1 MGNTNKINN
10 MTKKN
15 SMFLAAFILS
25 VMPLSILA
33 GEVSGIEREG
43 LAVSYNDSS
52 DTSSE
57 DMKSGVFSTNQYIW
71 DKKNKERIEVWTL
84 AIFHKDGNN
93 FNDLRIIIITI
104 RKGVA
109 GYPERSEAHE
119 FHLGKVKG
127 PVFNKNL
134 EIVLTDSRRPLWN
147 VKEYPKGVLV
157 CRLKLCFN
165 VNDGPSKERS
175 ICKYKI
181 KYRKMKDKYKNRIHV
196 NCHKG
201 YGVEYDS
208 RGNVIYFD
216 SEGKP
221 HKRE

>member
-1 MGNTNKINN
+1 MNIARL
-10 MTKKN
+10 
-15 SMFLAAFILS
+15 FAAFLLLS
-25 VMPLSILA
+25 APLTMAA
-33 GEVSGIEREG
+33 GQKDRIEREE
-43 LAVSYNDSS
+43 LTVSYNDSS

-134 EIVLTDSRRPLWN
+134 EIVLADSRRPLWN

-157 CRLKLCFN
+157 CRLNVRFN
-165 VNDGPSKERS
+165 VNDGPAKERS
-175 ICKYKI
+175 IYRYKI

-196 NCHKG
+196 NCNKG
-201 YGVEYDS
+201 FGVEYDS
-208 RGNVIYFD
+208 RGNVMYFD
-216 SEGKP
+216 AEGKL
-221 HKRE
+221 HKRK

>member
-1 MGNTNKINN
+1 MNIARL
-10 MTKKN
+10 
-15 SMFLAAFILS
+15 FAAFLLLS
-25 VMPLSILA
+25 APLTMAA
-33 GEVSGIEREG
+33 GQKDRIEREE
-43 LAVSYNDSS
+43 LTVSYNDSS

-134 EIVLTDSRRPLWN
+134 EIVLADSRRPLWN

-157 CRLKLCFN
+157 CKLNVRFN
-165 VNDGPSKERS
+165 VNDGPAKERS

-196 NCHKG
+196 NCNKG
-201 YGVEYDS
+201 FGVEYDS
-208 RGNVIYFD
+208 RGNVMYFD
-216 SEGKP
+216 SEGKL
-221 HKRE
+221 HKRK

>member
-1 MGNTNKINN
+1 MNIARL
-10 MTKKN
+10 
-15 SMFLAAFILS
+15 FAAFLLLS
-25 VMPLSILA
+25 APLTMAA
-33 GEVSGIEREG
+33 GQKDRIEREE
-43 LAVSYNDSS
+43 LTVSYNDSS

-134 EIVLTDSRRPLWN
+134 EIVLADSRRPLWN

-157 CRLKLCFN
+157 CKLNVRFN
-165 VNDGPSKERS
+165 VNDGPAKERS
-175 ICKYKI
+175 IYKYKI

-196 NCHKG
+196 NCNKG
-201 YGVEYDS
+201 FGVEYDS
-208 RGNVIYFD
+208 RGNVMYFD
-216 SEGKP
+216 SEGKL
-221 HKRE
+221 HKRK

>member
-1 MGNTNKINN
+1 MNIARL
-10 MTKKN
+10 
-15 SMFLAAFILS
+15 FAAFLLLS
-25 VMPLSILA
+25 APLTMAA
-33 GEVSGIEREG
+33 GQKDRIEREE
-43 LAVSYNDSS
+43 LTVSYNDSS

-127 PVFNKNL
+127 PVF
-134 EIVLTDSRRPLWN
+134 
-147 VKEYPKGVLV
+147 
-157 CRLKLCFN
+157 
-165 VNDGPSKERS
+165 
-175 ICKYKI
+175 
-181 KYRKMKDKYKNRIHV
+181 
-196 NCHKG
+196 
-201 YGVEYDS
+201 
-208 RGNVIYFD
+208 
-216 SEGKP
+216 
-221 HKRE
+221 

>member
-1 MGNTNKINN
+1 MNIARL
-10 MTKKN
+10 
-15 SMFLAAFILS
+15 FAAFLLLS
-25 VMPLSILA
+25 APLTMAA
-33 GEVSGIEREG
+33 GQKDRIEREE
-43 LAVSYNDSS
+43 LTVSYNDSS

-57 DMKSGVFSTNQYIW
+57 DKESGVFSTNQYMW
-71 DKKNKERIEVWTL
+71 DKKNKERIEVLTL
-84 AIFHKDGNN
+84 AVFHKDGNN
-93 FNDLRIIIITI
+93 FNNLRIMIITI

-119 FHLGKVKG
+119 YNLGNVKG

-134 EIVLTDSRRPLWN
+134 EIVLADSRRPLWN

-157 CRLKLCFN
+157 CKLNVRFN
-165 VNDGPSKERS
+165 VNDGPAKERS
-175 ICKYKI
+175 IYKYKI

>member
-1 MGNTNKINN
+1 MNIARL
-10 MTKKN
+10 
-15 SMFLAAFILS
+15 FAAFLLLS
-25 VMPLSILA
+25 APLTMAA
-33 GEVSGIEREG
+33 GQKDRIEREE
-43 LAVSYNDSS
+43 LTVSYNDSS

-93 FNDLRIIIITI
+93 FNDLIIIIITI

-134 EIVLTDSRRPLWN
+134 EIVLADSRRPLWN

-157 CRLKLCFN
+157 CRLNVRFN
-165 VNDGPSKERS
+165 VNDGPAKERS
-175 ICKYKI
+175 IYRYKI

-196 NCHKG
+196 NCNKG
-201 YGVEYDS
+201 FGVEYDS
-208 RGNVIYFD
+208 RGNVMYFD
-216 SEGKP
+216 AEGKL
-221 HKRE
+221 HKRK

>member
-1 MGNTNKINN
+1 MNIARL
-10 MTKKN
+10 
-15 SMFLAAFILS
+15 FAAFLLLS
-25 VMPLSILA
+25 APLTMAA
-33 GEVSGIEREG
+33 GQKDRIEREE
-43 LAVSYNDSS
+43 LTVSYNDSS

-57 DMKSGVFSTNQYIW
+57 NMKSGVFSTNQYIW

-134 EIVLTDSRRPLWN
+134 EIVLADSRRPLWN

-196 NCHKG
+196 N
-201 YGVEYDS
+201 
-208 RGNVIYFD
+208 
-216 SEGKP
+216 
-221 HKRE
+221 